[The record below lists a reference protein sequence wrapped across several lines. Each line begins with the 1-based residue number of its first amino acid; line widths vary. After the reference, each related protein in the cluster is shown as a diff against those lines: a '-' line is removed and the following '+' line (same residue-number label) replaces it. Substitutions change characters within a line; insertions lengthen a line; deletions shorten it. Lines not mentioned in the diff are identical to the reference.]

1 MAVVYIQMV
10 ELIDTIMSIP
20 SCLQDQQ
27 SKIQVSPSLLDFRTK
42 SLKYRSVNTV
52 LPSGPAVQDT
62 GQSIFHSCRTNS
74 LRYRS
79 DHPSCIQASSP
90 RYRSV
95 HPFLTAGPIVSD
107 KSQLTP
113 SCLQDQQTK
122 IQVSPSLPASRNC
135 SLRFKLDN
143 SFLPPGPTVQD
154 RYRSVHPF
162 LHAGSTV
169 QDTGQSIPSCL
180 QYQ

>member
-74 LRYRS
+74 LSDRS
-79 DHPSCIQASSP
+79 VNSFLHPGQAVQDTSQLPPSSLQDLQSRIQVILSP
-90 RYRSV
+90 LAFRTCRRYRSV
-95 HPFLTAGPIVSD
+95 
-107 KSQLTP
+107 
-113 SCLQDQQTK
+113 
-122 IQVSPSLPASRNC
+122 
-135 SLRFKLDN
+135 N
-143 SFLPPGPTVQD
+143 SFLPPGPAV
-154 RYRSVHPF
+154 
-162 LHAGSTV
+162 
-169 QDTGQSIPSCL
+169 
-180 QYQ
+180 